1 MSNADKPTPAVVI
14 GLAVLLTNKLEQL
27 VEDTAPFEHSNDL
40 SLQRDVVALCDE
52 LSKNLMKVTNG

>member
-1 MSNADKPTPAVVI
+1 MANSDKPTPAVVI
-14 GLAVLLTNKLEQL
+14 GLAVLLTNKLNEL

-52 LSKNLMKVTNG
+52 LSKTLKKVVND